1 VPALECKCYLCGEY
15 HKRSNSYE
23 IAKLKG
29 IYIYI
34 YINKDHHQLNANF
47 IASVISTLVINIL
60 SMMVATIRD
69 EIKLN
74 YKYKISYDKA

>member
-1 VPALECKCYLCGEY
+1 MPALECKCYLCGEY
-15 HKRSNSYE
+15 HKRSNSSE

-29 IYIYI
+29 LYIYI
-34 YINKDHHQLNANF
+34 YKDHHQLNANF
-47 IASVISTLVINIL
+47 ITSVISTLVINIL
-60 SMMVATIRD
+60 SMTVATIRD

>member
-34 YINKDHHQLNANF
+34 YIYIYINKDHHQLNANF

-60 SMMVATIRD
+60 SMTVATIRD

-74 YKYKISYDKA
+74 